1 MKKTRS
7 KRSKNISGPGI
18 ATIRKEKGMTQIEL
32 AEKCQALGINLDRAS
47 IAKIEN
53 GLRCVLDYELAGIA
67 CVLKTPPA
75 RLLNTGVRE
84 IGGDETT
91 RRQF

>member
-7 KRSKNISGPGI
+7 KRSKNITGPQI
-18 ATIRKEKGMTQIEL
+18 ASIRKGKGMTQFEL
-32 AEKCQALGINLDRAS
+32 AEKSQALGINLDRAS

-67 CVLKTPPA
+67 CVLKIQPA
-75 RLLNTGVRE
+75 KLLNSGSNVSGSAR
-84 IGGDETT
+84 
-91 RRQF
+91 

>member
-1 MKKTRS
+1 
-7 KRSKNISGPGI
+7 
-18 ATIRKEKGMTQIEL
+18 MTQLEL

-75 RLLNTGVRE
+75 RLLTSVAKASSDSE
-84 IGGDETT
+84 ISG
-91 RRQF
+91 RKRS

>member
-1 MKKTRS
+1 
-7 KRSKNISGPGI
+7 
-18 ATIRKEKGMTQIEL
+18 MTQIEL